1 MSEQK
6 RSIQDIADRT
16 AELLVVGAVICDDE
30 GDCYGVWKEHCCP
43 DDITDPRLAE
53 FMRHYL
59 AAVEA
64 RGNACHRDVLDGLT
78 NDGERG
84 NALVKFFWEVSRETG
99 IATPM
104 YITTYAKRIA
114 DLGKQRRAIR
124 EFETLQLRIVNAKTQ
139 TERLLLM
146 EQARNL
152 PIPDLDGVKPPTKNE
167 DLARLYQQ
175 IMDGRGRGPAL
186 RSPMATLTDMLCGG
200 WRPGRIYVWAG
211 PPGFGKTAFAIG
223 EMLEACRQGK
233 RALFMSLEMPR
244 DEVNMRIISYISG
257 VPMLDMGKPMVDQAI
272 AIQRATS
279 DASELD
285 YEIRDLPG
293 RKVSNIVEQL
303 SKDHAERPLGF
314 VVIDYLQRIVPTDPK
329 APQHQE
335 IGRNSKALANLA
347 RLLKVPILLLSQ
359 CNRTYGNR
367 AGRRFQMSDLA
378 GSGEIEA
385 DADLVGFIW
394 RPGKGQPGFAPDY
407 AEIDIKKFREGPQD
421 YRQVRFDGATYRFMD
436 ADSDIPVGDNGEE
449 RKGY

>member
-1 MSEQK
+1 MDN
-6 RSIQDIADRT
+6 RRTIQDIADRT
-16 AELLVVGAVICDDE
+16 AELITVGAVVTDDTTE
-30 GDCYGVWKEHCCP
+30 CFAVWREHCCH
-43 DDITDPRLAE
+43 DDLTDPRLIHI
-53 FMRHYL
+53 MRLYL
-59 AAVEA
+59 AAVDA
-64 RGNACHRDVLDGLT
+64 RGFACHRDVLDALT
-78 NDGERG
+78 NDTKHGD
-84 NALVKFFWEVSRETG
+84 ALLPFFWDMSKQYAY
-99 IATPM
+99 ATPL
-104 YITTYAKRIA
+104 YVTTYAKRVG

-124 EFETLQLRIVNAKTQ
+124 EFEALQLRIVNAKTQ

-146 EQARNL
+146 EQARSL
-152 PIPDLDGVKPPTKNE
+152 PVPDLDGVKPPSKND
-167 DLARLYQQ
+167 DLTRLYTQ
-175 IMDGRGRGPAL
+175 IMEGKGRGPAL

-244 DEVNMRIISYISG
+244 DEVNMRIISYLSG
-257 VPMLDMGKPMVDQAI
+257 VPMLEMGKPSLDQAI

-279 DASELD
+279 DATELD

-293 RKVSNIVEQL
+293 RRVAHIVEQL

-314 VVIDYLQRIVPTDPK
+314 VVVDYLQRIVATDAK

-347 RLLKVPILLLSQ
+347 RLLKVPIILLSQ

-394 RPGKGQPGFAPDY
+394 RPGKDQQGFAPDY

-421 YRQVRFDGATYRFMD
+421 YRQVRFDGATYRFAD
-436 ADSDIPVGDNGEE
+436 AANDVPAGDNGEQ
-449 RKGY
+449 RGKW